1 MHLKVVRPAL
11 PNISPST
18 MESEMP
24 LDSMLVAA
32 GVVLMF
38 VCFAVPVAWAVRQ
51 TSRLDAG

>member
-1 MHLKVVRPAL
+1 
-11 PNISPST
+11 
-18 MESEMP
+18 MP

-51 TSRLDAG
+51 TSKPDGHAEPR